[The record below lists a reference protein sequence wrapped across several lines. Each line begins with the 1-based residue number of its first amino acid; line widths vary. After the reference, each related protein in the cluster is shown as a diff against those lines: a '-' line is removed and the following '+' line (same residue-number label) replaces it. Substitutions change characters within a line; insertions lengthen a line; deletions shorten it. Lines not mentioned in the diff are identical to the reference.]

1 MIGVIVELVD
11 IDRLVGVV
19 FEVVGIELAVSLLLL
34 LLFNLISKR
43 IVLFLS
49 KDELSTEVGITII
62 FSKSRE
68 FFELSKLFVC
78 LMELLSGKEQNNLV
92 AK

>member
-19 FEVVGIELAVSLLLL
+19 FEVVGIELAVSLL

>member
-19 FEVVGIELAVSLLLL
+19 FEVVGIELAVSLLF

>member
-1 MIGVIVELVD
+1 VIGVIVELVD

-19 FEVVGIELAVSLLLL
+19 FEVVGIELAVSLL